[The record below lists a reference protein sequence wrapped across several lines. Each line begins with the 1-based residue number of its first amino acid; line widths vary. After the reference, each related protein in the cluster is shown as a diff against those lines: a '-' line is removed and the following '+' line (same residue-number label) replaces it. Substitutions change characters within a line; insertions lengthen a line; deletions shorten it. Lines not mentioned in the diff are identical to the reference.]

1 MKQTYI
7 LDAQMSLLV
16 DRELVDE
23 QQKLLR
29 GGAVL
34 LQDGVLR
41 LALRAVAGHVGA
53 RVVLLVFGRVQEAH
67 VRALG
72 QGAGPAAVLSH
83 AQRVLDWRG
92 GHAFVHLPKH
102 RPFKAD
108 TK

>member
-1 MKQTYI
+1 
-7 LDAQMSLLV
+7 MSLLV
-16 DRELVDE
+16 DRELVDK

-29 GGAVL
+29 GGTVL

-41 LALRAVAGHVGA
+41 LALRAVTGHMGG
-53 RVVLLVFGRVQEAH
+53 RVVLLVFGGVQKAH

-83 AQRVLDWRG
+83 TQWVLDWRG
-92 GHAFVHLPKH
+92 CHAFVHLPKH